1 MVLERVRPIARSY
14 FDERVA
20 PAHDWHH
27 VKRVETN
34 AKRLVQSHS
43 EADEQTVFLAVLL
56 HDIGRPAEDA
66 GTVDDH
72 AEWGAREART
82 ILEELEADVE
92 SERIDA
98 VAHCIRAHRFSNDVE
113 PRTLEA
119 RILSDADNLDA
130 LGAIGLARTF
140 SYGGERGTTIYD
152 SSLPPE
158 ADGSSAGK
166 TSVNHVHKKLLA
178 LPDRM
183 YTEAGRTLA
192 EERCAFIESFLETLE
207 GEVGNRGGTADGREH
222 GSDVEGG
229 PAHSDR

>member
-43 EADEQTVFLAVLL
+43 AVDERTLLLAVLL
-56 HDIGRPAEDA
+56 HDIGRPGEDA

-72 AEWGAREART
+72 AEWGAREAGT
-82 ILEELEADVE
+82 ILEELEADIKP
-92 SERIDA
+92 ERIDA
-98 VAHCIRAHRFSNDVE
+98 VAHCIRAHRFSNEIE

-119 RILSDADNLDA
+119 KLLSDADNLDA

-152 SSLPPE
+152 TSLPPE
-158 ADGSSAGK
+158 IDDSSAGK

-183 YTEAGRTLA
+183 YTDAGRTLA
-192 EERCAFIESFLETLE
+192 EERCDVIESFLETLE
-207 GEVGNRGGTADGREH
+207 AE
-222 GSDVEGG
+222 VEGEDVD
-229 PAHSDR
+229 PVELEAASDLESRNG